1 MNAKESKQRSG
12 RWACV
17 TSNAWLDSVKR
28 PHSQREIR
36 VRMWDWEMLSKKK
49 KKYKKNQSDYGEGGS
64 RDIQSMRLKAT
75 GMQIM
80 PRRTHRKGATDGFDQ
95 RRNMIWLCLT
105 EITLDRH

>member
-49 KKYKKNQSDYGEGGS
+49 KNTKKNQSDYGEGGS

-75 GMQIM
+75 GMQIDHTGSSFNLNIFIQVLEQDKEM
-80 PRRTHRKGATDGFDQ
+80 PWRFTQFVF
-95 RRNMIWLCLT
+95 L
-105 EITLDRH
+105 

>member
-49 KKYKKNQSDYGEGGS
+49 KKIQKKSE
-64 RDIQSMRLKAT
+64 
-75 GMQIM
+75 
-80 PRRTHRKGATDGFDQ
+80 
-95 RRNMIWLCLT
+95 
-105 EITLDRH
+105 